1 VKPISYQTIQINGQP
16 FDNEIDQIVYYQAGV
31 GTQFGFLTKFQG
43 DATGAGLK
51 QNVREAY
58 GFICHNWREGDEIY
72 LFGFS
77 RGAYTARA
85 IAGLISQFGL
95 LTSRGMDGFWAVMKD
110 YIHGKFKY
118 EPKRSATIEELARK
132 YERHTPDKPIP
143 IKFVG
148 VFDTVRS
155 IGLPKVYFFNHYVG
169 CINRWIIAYDK
180 KRVVED
186 TNLHPNIDFAY
197 HAYQPIKRP
206 ANIDSLLMNV
216 ERPSNPVSGHWTPPS
231 TTTRQWSKCGSL
243 AFTVPSAEAIR
254 IVDSPPSHC
263 VGWLRRSK
271 TAPILLWIWTTLPPV
286 LVFLQRKSRVSSW
299 TKYRVGGDA
308 LLGRN
313 RTSDSIAWGVDGQGN
328 RVDIA
333 TSRRVK

>member
-1 VKPISYQTIQINGQP
+1 MKRLVVCCDGIPIPLTTTKQVGTGQDADGETLQQPSNVCLISRAVKPISSETIDVNGQP
-16 FDNEIDQIVYYQAGV
+16 SAQDTDQIVYYQSGV
-31 GTQFGFLTKFQG
+31 GTQFGPLTKIQG

-51 QNVREAY
+51 QNIREAY

-132 YERHTPDKPIP
+132 YKRHTPEKPIP

-155 IGLPKVYFFNHYVG
+155 IGLPKVYFFNHYVR

-180 KRVVED
+180 KRIVED
-186 TNLHPNIDFAY
+186 TNLHPNIDFAF
-197 HAYQPIKRP
+197 HAYQLIKRP
-206 ANIDSLLMNV
+206 TNIDSLWMNIV
-216 ERPSNPVSGHWTPPS
+216 HPFNPVYGHWSQHS
-231 TTTRQWSKCGSL
+231 TTTQRWNKCGSRE
-243 AFTVPSAEAIR
+243 FTVPSAEAIR
-254 IVDSPPSHC
+254 TAASPPSHY
-263 VGWLRRSK
+263 VGWLKRSK
-271 TAPILLWIWTTLPPV
+271 PTP
-286 LVFLQRKSRVSSW
+286 VSS
-299 TKYRVGGDA
+299 
-308 LLGRN
+308 
-313 RTSDSIAWGVDGQGN
+313 
-328 RVDIA
+328 
-333 TSRRVK
+333 